1 MKPVLSSCTIPYTF
15 CLQQEVSALR
25 TYCFARGND
34 FIAFIFTV
42 LTVVKVLRDQSGLD
56 YRIATIQLNVTGQLK
71 NRHSIKLVDPLQFK
85 AAQPALINSGRP
97 HLKPICKT
105 DRVNIYLYISKIE
118 ALYRPHSPS
127 LCVGVCCSSHL
138 NGTFSIR

>member
-1 MKPVLSSCTIPYTF
+1 M
-15 CLQQEVSALR
+15 SALR
-25 TYCFARGND
+25 TYCFARGSKLSSNNTM
-34 FIAFIFTV
+34 AFIFTV
-42 LTVVKVLRDQSGLD
+42 LTVVKVLLLARDQSGLD

-71 NRHSIKLVDPLQFK
+71 NRHSIKPVDPLQFK

-105 DRVNIYLYISKIE
+105 DRVKIYLYISKIE
-118 ALYRPHSPS
+118 ALYRPHSPC